1 MDPSED
7 TIRRPPG
14 TERTR
19 VTRHPERQNPER
31 QALYDVLDGGRV
43 AHVAVVRGD
52 GPIVLP
58 LAYAR
63 DGDSLLLHGSTG
75 GGLLREAA
83 QGAPIAVTVTLLDEL
98 VFARSMFDSSM
109 NYRSAMILGSAEAVD
124 GPEKVDALRILSD
137 HLMPGRWDEVRPP
150 LPRELAATFV
160 LRLPLDET
168 SVKIRTGPPS
178 RNDDQPKDRGWAG
191 TVPLVTSYGAPV
203 AAGDNQADEPAPP
216 SVRRL
221 LVPPDPVT

>member
-7 TIRRPPG
+7 TMPRPPES
-14 TERTR
+14 ERTR
-19 VTRHPERQNPER
+19 VTRHPERQHPER
-31 QALYDVLDGGRV
+31 QALYDVLDSGLV
-43 AHVAVVRGD
+43 AHVALNRGE

-63 DGDSLLLHGSTG
+63 DGDNLLLHGSTG

-83 QGAPIAVTVTLLDEL
+83 QGAPIAVTVTLLDGL

-124 GPEKVDALRILSD
+124 GPEKLDALRILSD

-150 LPRELAATFV
+150 LPRELAATIV

-178 RNDDQPKDRGWAG
+178 SDGDPPEDPGWAG
-191 TVPLVTSYGAPV
+191 VVPLVTSYGAPV
-203 AAGDNQADEPAPP
+203 AAGDNDADEPTPL

-221 LVPPDPVT
+221 LDPPALTT